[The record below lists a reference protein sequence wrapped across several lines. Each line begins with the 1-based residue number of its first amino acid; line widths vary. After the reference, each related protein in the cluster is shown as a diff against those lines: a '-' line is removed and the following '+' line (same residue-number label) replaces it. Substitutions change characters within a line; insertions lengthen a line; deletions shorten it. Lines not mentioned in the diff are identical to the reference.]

1 MKTAI
6 LVLALYYNSM
16 TSQIVPADQCEYLK
30 AQFIATSW
38 SGARAACIYLD
49 KDSKP

>member
-6 LVLALYYNSM
+6 LVLATYYNSM

-30 AQFIATSW
+30 HQFVQTSW
-38 SGARAACIYLD
+38 AGARATCIYLD
-49 KDSKP
+49 TKP